1 MSKSV
6 ELVQCGSCFQF
17 VPPDADG
24 MPDQN
29 HICYKADPAMQ
40 SVRLAEHI
48 SQRDAETAARL
59 SAETIAAQQAEIRR
73 LESALHNCEHELAK
87 AQAKLAELAGPPTW
101 KHMDR
106 IQRPETYR

>member
-40 SVRLAEHI
+40 AVRLSEYVA
-48 SQRDAETAARL
+48 QQDAETAARL
-59 SAETIAAQQAEIRR
+59 AAETIVAQQAEIRR
-73 LESALHNCEHELAK
+73 LERRL
-87 AQAKLAELAGPPTW
+87 AQAKLALNKIADNCIDWTGT
-101 KHMDR
+101 HL
-106 IQRPETYR
+106 ETFAEGALKGLED

>member
-1 MSKSV
+1 MTTMHAS
-6 ELVQCGSCFQF
+6 LLLCTACNGDPLMAPPCPICGGTGIDMRP
-17 VPPDADG
+17 VD
-24 MPDQN
+24 
-29 HICYKADPAMQ
+29 
-40 SVRLAEHI
+40 E
-48 SQRDAETAARL
+48 AARL
-59 SAETIAAQQAEIRR
+59 AAETIAAQQAEIRR